1 MTAGLSHHISLGPQ
15 SWTPSWR
22 DWRGVSEASS
32 AGETERQIKI
42 QFPPLSLCVSVAV
55 AVFSR
60 DKFVVIAFRLS
71 DTDV

>member
-22 DWRGVSEASS
+22 DWWSGVSEASS
-32 AGETERQIKI
+32 AGETDKDTVS
-42 QFPPLSLCVSVAV
+42 PPLSLCLCVSVAV
-55 AVFSR
+55 FSR
-60 DKFVVIAFRLS
+60 HKFVVIAFRLS